1 MSAQLAA
8 AAASSNNFSAHL
20 QLADG
25 ATASIHAPTLTGL
38 RDIVAK
44 LQPTEAVND
53 PVAVKPAATPAPA
66 PTAAPQAQPE
76 GNASASTGT
85 QASAQAA
92 AGGSAPS
99 ADTPTYTYDQVAQRV
114 KDLCKKPGGREKCLA
129 LLATFKGVSGDKVDH
144 GNKLQL
150 ADYASFIAQADKLI
164 GARREPR
171 QAVLPQQGRGLVRLR
186 RPAGDGGRLP
196 RHRATSPAANGTAR
210 HEVCAHCLLDT
221 RPGYAAG
228 RRQVFVPA

>member
-20 QLADG
+20 VLAAG
-25 ATASIHAPTLTGL
+25 VTAYLQAPTLADL
-38 RDIVAK
+38 SAVVAK
-44 LQPTEAVND
+44 LQESAAND
-53 PVAVKPAATPAPA
+53 APNKPQAAPAATPAPA
-66 PTAAPQAQPE
+66 PTAAPQVQPE

-92 AGGSAPS
+92 TGGSAPS

-114 KDLCKKPGGREKCLA
+114 KDLCKKPGGREKCLG

-150 ADYASFIAQADKLI
+150 ADYASFITQADKLI
-164 GARREPR
+164 GA
-171 QAVLPQQGRGLVRLR
+171 
-186 RPAGDGGRLP
+186 
-196 RHRATSPAANGTAR
+196 AA
-210 HEVCAHCLLDT
+210 
-221 RPGYAAG
+221 
-228 RRQVFVPA
+228 